1 MGIVVKLYVRILTEI
16 SILRV
21 GKFNRGMNNCRK
33 IKWEKV
39 FDLTRLLE
47 LVD

>member
-1 MGIVVKLYVRILTEI
+1 MGVIVEMYQKILTEI
-16 SILRV
+16 STLRV
-21 GKFNRGMNNCRK
+21 GKFNKGENICRYMK
-33 IKWEKV
+33 LENV

>member
-1 MGIVVKLYVRILTEI
+1 MTYRQILTEI
-16 SILRV
+16 SVLRV
-21 GKFNRGMNNCRK
+21 GNFSGGMNICWKVMVEN
-33 IKWEKV
+33 V

>member
-1 MGIVVKLYVRILTEI
+1 MYVRILTEI
-16 SILRV
+16 SVLRV
-21 GKFNRGMNNCRK
+21 GKFNRSVNICRK
-33 IKWEKV
+33 MKLENV

>member
-1 MGIVVKLYVRILTEI
+1 MTYKTILTEI
-16 SILRV
+16 SVLRV
-21 GKFNRGMNNCRK
+21 GNFIGDMNICWKVIVEN
-33 IKWEKV
+33 V

>member
-1 MGIVVKLYVRILTEI
+1 MTYTKIITEI
-16 SILRV
+16 SVLRV
-21 GKFNRGMNNCRK
+21 GNFSEGVNICWKVMVEN
-33 IKWEKV
+33 V